1 MKNKVELLSPCGD
14 FECVKAAVQNG
25 ADAIYVGAS
34 SFSARASAANFDLKE
49 LEAVINYAH
58 VRNVKVHLAL
68 NTLIKNNEFSE
79 ALSLAQKAYEL
90 GIDAIIVQ
98 DIGLAATLIS
108 TFPKLPI
115 HASTQMTIHNLDGV
129 KTCENLG
136 FERVVL
142 SRELTLEEIS
152 YICRNTK
159 LEIETFIH
167 GALCI
172 SYSGQ
177 CLFSSM
183 VGGRSANRGK
193 CAQACRLPYQLLEN
207 NKIIDNGYLLS
218 PRDLCG
224 LDFLPSLIEAGV
236 KSFKIEGRLKSP
248 EYVATVT
255 RIYRKYIDLYFS
267 SKPYTVELKD
277 RKDLLQ
283 VFNRG
288 NFSCGHLDKEPNLDL
303 VFKEKQNNMGIY
315 IGNVSNYD
323 GKKGHVTLN
332 LNDAL
337 ALGDSVT
344 FENEPTKYRVS
355 ELMFQDKNI
364 PFACDNELIT
374 IGRMKGNISPGD
386 KIFKI
391 SSKALS
397 DDAKITF
404 SGKELK
410 KIKLNCKI
418 AIKKDTPIS
427 VFIKPDRE
435 YENYKNVSVSME
447 SNIIPVE
454 AVNQPISKER
464 IISQFSKTTDTPYEF
479 ASIDVDLDDNL
490 YIPKI
495 SEINALRRD
504 ALAKLESLVC
514 LKFTRVPTE
523 VKEKNFKEKKHSN
536 PKISLLFKELDSSYD
551 YSLVDNVDR
560 AYIPLKYFG
569 RAEFKHCVDAITSKF
584 KTYIY
589 MPPIVTANYAN
600 IVALNINK
608 ALSSYNIAGFVISNT
623 SSLYNIKKDEY
634 KNYEFISN
642 YSMNVYNDYTISELA
657 RLGVDCVTLSSELN
671 KTDIQNIHSP
681 IDKEL
686 TVYGRA
692 RLMITKYC
700 LLGSSNSCYPK
711 CDMKCKSGNKYYL
724 KDRMGFLFRI
734 IPDNLKTITSIYNSK
749 ILSIEYGD
757 LNIDYARID
766 VLEESIDEI
775 NNVIRTVKVGKR
787 FEGSNY
793 TNGHLNRDV

>member
-1 MKNKVELLSPCGD
+1 MRNDIELLSPCGD
-14 FECVKAAVQNG
+14 FDSVKAAVQNG

-34 SFSARASAANFDLKE
+34 AFSARASATNFDLKE
-49 LEAVINYAH
+49 LEEVINYAH
-58 VRNVKVHLAL
+58 VRDVKVHLAL

-79 ALSLAQKAYEL
+79 AISIAKKAYEL

-98 DIGLAATLIS
+98 DLGLATTLIS

-129 KTCENLG
+129 KACENLG

-207 NKIIDNGYLLS
+207 DKVIDNGYLLS

-224 LDFLPSLIEAGV
+224 LDFLPSLIDAGV

-267 SKPYTVELKD
+267 GEEYKIDLKD
-277 RKDLLQ
+277 RQDLLQ

-288 NFSCGHLDKEPNLDL
+288 NFSNGHFDKEPNLEL

-315 IGNVSNYD
+315 IGNVANYD
-323 GKKGHVTLN
+323 AKKGHVTLN
-332 LNDAL
+332 LNDSL
-337 ALGDSVT
+337 ALGDSIT
-344 FENEPTKYRVS
+344 FENETTKYRVS

-364 PFACDNELIT
+364 PFACDNEVIT

-391 SSKALS
+391 SSKMLS
-397 DDAKITF
+397 DDAKITY

-410 KIKLNCKI
+410 KIKLDCKI
-418 AIKKDTPIS
+418 SVKRNTPITL
-427 VFIKPDRE
+427 FIKPDRE
-435 YENYKNVSVSME
+435 YESYKNVSINME
-447 SNIIPVE
+447 SNIVPQE
-454 AVNQPISKER
+454 AINQPITKER
-464 IISQFSKTTDTPYEF
+464 IISQLSKTSDTPFEF
-479 ASIDVDLDDNL
+479 SNIEVDLDDNL

-495 SEINALRRD
+495 SEINALRRE
-504 ALAKLESLVC
+504 ALTKLENLVS
-514 LKFTRVPTE
+514 LKFTRVPTQI
-523 VKEKNFKEKKHSN
+523 KERKFEDKEHST
-536 PKISLLFKELDSSYD
+536 PKISLLFKELDSTYD
-551 YSLVDNVDR
+551 YSQVENVDR

-569 RAEFKHCVDAITSKF
+569 RSEFKKCIDDITSKF

-589 MPPIVTANYAN
+589 MPPIVTANYSN

-608 ALSSYNIAGFVISNT
+608 ALSTYNIAGFVISNA

-642 YSMNVYNDYTISELA
+642 YSMNVYNDYTISELG
-657 RLGVDCVTLSSELN
+657 RLGIGCVTLSSELN
-671 KTDIQNIHSP
+671 KTDIQNIHSSV
-681 IDKEL
+681 DKEL
-686 TVYGRA
+686 TVYGRV

-700 LLGSSNSCYPK
+700 LLGCANMCYPT
-711 CDMKCKSGNKYYL
+711 CDMKCKSGSKYYL
-724 KDRMGFLFRI
+724 KDRLGFLFRI
-734 IPDNLKTITSIYNSK
+734 IPDNMKTITSIYNSK
-749 ILSIEYGD
+749 ILSIDYSD

-766 VLEESIDEI
+766 VLEENIDEI
-775 NNVIRTVKVGKR
+775 NNVIKTVKSGRR
-787 FEGSNY
+787 FYGSNY
-793 TNGHLNRDV
+793 TNGHLNRSV